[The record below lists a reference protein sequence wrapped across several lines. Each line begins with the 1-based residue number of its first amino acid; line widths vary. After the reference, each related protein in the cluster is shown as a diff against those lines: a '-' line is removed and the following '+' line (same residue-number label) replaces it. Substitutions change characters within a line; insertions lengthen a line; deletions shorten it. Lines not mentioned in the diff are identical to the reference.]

1 MKFSYSVTTTAFWQ
15 SDLNFQSL
23 TVSGSCDF
31 LYDGSSSPSLRF
43 FTHDWLMSNQ
53 TLTPSF
59 VFNEDNFLKSNRS
72 QRNNQH
78 LQEKALQ
85 THTQTS
91 LFDQRSFWKSIDIL
105 LDVTRFPTILIGQS
119 NKALSIFGK
128 ILAGKRAALVLML
141 KTIGG

>member
-1 MKFSYSVTTTAFWQ
+1 MKFSYSVMTTAFWQ
-15 SDLNFQSL
+15 SELDFQSL
-23 TVSGSCDF
+23 TMSGSCDF
-31 LYDGSSSPSLRF
+31 LCDGSSSRSLRF
-43 FTHDWLMSNQ
+43 FTHNWLMSNQ
-53 TLTPSF
+53 TLTPFF

-78 LQEKALQ
+78 IQENEWQ
-85 THTQTS
+85 TRTQTS

-128 ILAGKRAALVLML
+128 F
-141 KTIGG
+141 